1 VDAVSRR
8 RLVDLYERSLQRHGP
23 TARAVRWTGEASQ
36 RTRFDLLFEV
46 GPWKGVTVADVGCGV
61 GDLFAYLRSR
71 DADVRYTGYD
81 IAPAMIE
88 AARGKHQE
96 PAARFEQRDVLEAG
110 MGGPFDYVVAS
121 GTFNIRIDDHD
132 AYLRRML
139 AAMYGA
145 CRRAM
150 ALNVLTPLPSEPE
163 RTGILAWCADFY
175 YAVEPAVLAG
185 WCRQL
190 SPHVEMRE
198 GYADGE
204 CTVFVRRP
212 EGDRARA
219 LPAHEPTRSRQ

>member
-1 VDAVSRR
+1 MDAVSRR
-8 RLVDLYERSLQRHGP
+8 RLVELYERSLQRHGP

-36 RTRFDLLFEV
+36 RTRFDVLFQV
-46 GPWKGVTVADVGCGV
+46 GPWEGAAVADVGCGV
-61 GDLFAYLRSR
+61 GDFFAYLRR
-71 DADVRYTGYD
+71 RGAVVRYTGYD
-81 IAPAMIE
+81 IVPAMIE
-88 AARGKHQE
+88 AAREKHPE
-96 PAARFEQRDVLEAG
+96 PEARFEQRDVLEAG
-110 MGGPFDYVVAS
+110 MGGRFDYVVAS

-150 ALNVLTPLPSEPE
+150 AVNVLTPLRSEPE
-163 RTGILAWCADFY
+163 KTGLLAWCADFY

-190 SPHVEMRE
+190 SPAVELRE
-198 GYADGE
+198 GYVEGE

-212 EGDRARA
+212 GRARQRS
-219 LPAHEPTRSRQ
+219 LPAHEPTRSGR